1 VPRAAAGAGH
11 REEPRAFTTERNR
24 VAFGFVH
31 LGEVA
36 ALTPDKPAVIM
47 AGSGKVIT
55 FRELDEESNRLARLL
70 RAEGLRPGDHVAFML
85 ENHPSFLAIAWAAQR
100 SGLYYTAISS
110 RLRAD
115 ELAYIIDN
123 CGARVFISSAR
134 VAEVAAAVG
143 EVTPGVTL
151 RLMAGGTH
159 PGFDSYEERIAAH
172 PPTPVEDEC
181 EGVDM
186 LYSSGTT
193 GRPKGVKPALSKA
206 PVGTPNKLYELVSFL
221 FQPDG
226 DSVYLSPAPLY
237 HAAPLRYCL
246 TFHRFGATVVVMER
260 FDPEEALRAIERYGV
275 THSQWVPTMFIRM
288 LKLPEETRAAHDLS
302 SLRYAVHAAA
312 PCPVEV
318 KEQMIAW
325 WGPVLH
331 EYYAGTEGNCFVY
344 ADSKAWL
351 EHRGTVGRPLLGQI
365 HVCDEK
371 GAELPPGRTG
381 VLYFG
386 EGPEFEYHDDPVKT
400 ASSRDPLGRGWT
412 TLGDVGY
419 VDEEGFLY
427 LTDRLSYMIISG
439 GVNIY
444 PQEVENL
451 LAVHPKVADVAVIGV
466 PDAEM
471 GEAVK
476 AVIQPMEPG
485 EAGPDLERELLDHCR
500 EHLAHYKCPRS
511 IDFRAELPR
520 HPTGKLYKR
529 LLKDEYR
536 A

>member
-1 VPRAAAGAGH
+1 
-11 REEPRAFTTERNR
+11 
-24 VAFGFVH
+24 VH

-55 FRELDEESNRLARLL
+55 FRELDEESNRLARLF

-110 RLRAD
+110 RLRPD

-143 EVTPGVTL
+143 EVTPGVEL
-151 RLMAGGTH
+151 RLMVGGTS

-193 GRPKGVKPALSKA
+193 GRPKGVKPTLSKA

-288 LKLPEETRAAHDLS
+288 LKLPDETRAAHDLS

-312 PCPVEV
+312 PCPAEV

-365 HVCDEK
+365 HVCDEE

-381 VLYFG
+381 ILYFG

-451 LAVHPKVADVAVIGV
+451 LAVHPKVADVAVIGI
-466 PDAEM
+466 PDPEM

-485 EAGPDLERELLDHCR
+485 EAGPELERELLDHCR
-500 EHLAHYKCPRS
+500 EHLARYKCPRS

-520 HPTGKLYKR
+520 QPTGKLYKR
-529 LLKDEYR
+529 LLKDEYW